1 MNKELLIIIP
11 AFNEEANIG
20 AVLTELEQLSIDKFA
35 DVLVVD
41 DASTDRT
48 REIVQKRGHQVVTH
62 IFNLGYGE
70 GLQTGYHFAVRQGY
84 RYVIQMD
91 GDGQH
96 AGCSILSIFEKLR
109 TPGSDGRLPDI
120 VLGSRFMEGE
130 NDSTAGLGKRI
141 ALKLFRGGIRLVT
154 GRRIADPTT
163 GLQGLSRRAFW
174 FYAQYG
180 HFDDKYPDANMI
192 MQMLLLDFCIAE
204 VPVVMRPR
212 VAGKSMHSGL
222 RPVWYMFRMWV
233 SVLAVVF
240 RIKVL
245 KFDAGAGRRD
255 VEI

>member
-1 MNKELLIIIP
+1 MAKELLIIIP
-11 AFNEEANIG
+11 AYNEEANIG
-20 AVLTELEQLSIDKFA
+20 GVLDELDQLGMDSVA
-35 DVLVVD
+35 DVLVVN
-41 DASTDRT
+41 DASTDGT
-48 REIVQKRGHQVVTH
+48 QQVVREKGRQVVTH
-62 IFNLGYGE
+62 VFNLGYGE

-96 AGCSILSIFEKLR
+96 PACNIPPILERLR
-109 TPGSDGRLPDI
+109 FRDPDGQGPDI
-120 VLGSRFMEGE
+120 VLGSRFIQRKEV
-130 NDSTAGLGKRI
+130 DAVGLGKRV
-141 ALKLFRGGIRLVT
+141 ALRMFRGGIKLVT
-154 GRRIADPTT
+154 GRYIADPTT
-163 GLQGLSRRAFW
+163 GLQGLNRKAFH

-192 MQMLLLDFCIAE
+192 MQMLLLQFRIEEIPA
-204 VPVVMRPR
+204 VMRPR

-245 KFDAGAGRRD
+245 KIDAGAGLQD

>member
-1 MNKELLIIIP
+1 MDKELLIIIP
-11 AFNEEANIG
+11 AYNEEANIG
-20 AVLTELEQLSIDKFA
+20 GVLDELRRLDVDKIA
-35 DVLVVD
+35 DVLVIN
-41 DASTDRT
+41 DASTDST
-48 REIVQKRGHQVVTH
+48 RQVVRKKGGQVVTH

-70 GLQTGYHFAVRQGY
+70 GLQTGYHFAVRRGY

-96 AGCSILSIFEKLR
+96 
-109 TPGSDGRLPDI
+109 PGSNIRPILDRLRVPGPDGQPPDI
-120 VLGSRFMEGE
+120 VLGSRFMEGKE
-130 NDSTAGLGKRI
+130 DPTASLSKRL
-141 ALKLFRGGIRLVT
+141 ALKMFRAGIRLVT

-163 GLQGLSRRAFW
+163 GLQGLSRRAFR

-192 MQMLLLDFCIAE
+192 MQMLLLQFRIVE
-204 VPVVMRPR
+204 VPAVMRPR
-212 VAGKSMHSGL
+212 LAGKSMHSGL

-245 KFDAGAGRRD
+245 KMDAGAGLRD